1 MFLKKWRN
9 IIELKKYHWKF
20 VAVKNLLLSTIWAL
34 TFYEQQETFF
44 GVLVK
49 LCFAKVLKRFNNK
62 IKFSKK
68 QISVLSSVSWVFERL
83 MQKQIVSYLNKF
95 LLLYICGTEQAFYF
109 TIETWRIYL
118 DSKGYSRAFL
128 MDLSNGF
135 DTIDYI
141 NALGKFYSVT
151 LQIS

>member
-1 MFLKKWRN
+1 
-9 IIELKKYHWKF
+9 
-20 VAVKNLLLSTIWAL
+20 
-34 TFYEQQETFF
+34 
-44 GVLVK
+44 
-49 LCFAKVLKRFNNK
+49 
-62 IKFSKK
+62 
-68 QISVLSSVSWVFERL
+68 